1 VVGGGASPLGGAGA
15 YVAGDSAG
23 NAARANTGSGG
34 GGGAQATGD
43 WEMVVALVSMLRL

>member
-1 VVGGGASPLGGAGA
+1 MALVHLAVPEHM
-15 YVAGDSAG
+15 VAGDSAG